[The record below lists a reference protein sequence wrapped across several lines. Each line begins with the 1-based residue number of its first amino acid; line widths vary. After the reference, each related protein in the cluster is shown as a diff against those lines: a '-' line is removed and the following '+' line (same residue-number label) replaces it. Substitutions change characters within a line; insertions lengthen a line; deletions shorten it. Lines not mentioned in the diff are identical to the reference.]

1 MKLTPK
7 LYPHI
12 LSHTHEMLL
21 NDSPLALKFNQGRA
35 KSPEIQRNYEEL
47 VVHLAGST
55 STPE

>member
-1 MKLTPK
+1 
-7 LYPHI
+7 
-12 LSHTHEMLL
+12 MLL